1 MREANKKHT
10 LNHRESTNK
19 YQRKVREMGYQGM
32 GIVEG
37 TCGQYQ
43 ALYPSVESL
52 SGKPET
58 ISYCVYNRNSSKTL
72 K

>member
-19 YQRKVREMGYQGM
+19 YQRKVRERGNQGM

-43 ALYPSVESL
+43 AL
-52 SGKPET
+52 
-58 ISYCVYNRNSSKTL
+58 
-72 K
+72 